1 VLPWVFL
8 LGFLI
13 VFFLQVMILLN
24 RNDRLRFLIVKLLLL

>member
-1 VLPWVFL
+1 VLLWVFL